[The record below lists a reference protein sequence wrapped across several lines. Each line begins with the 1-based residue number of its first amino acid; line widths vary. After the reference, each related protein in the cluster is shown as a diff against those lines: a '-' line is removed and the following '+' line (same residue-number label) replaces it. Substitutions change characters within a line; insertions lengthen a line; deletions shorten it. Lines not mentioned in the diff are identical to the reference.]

1 MTTHPKARQDRLLV
15 QQLDGETLVYDE
27 RTHRAH
33 CLDARAGRVWSL
45 CDGTRSVAEIAQAYG
60 EGAQGEA
67 VVSWTVAE
75 LAKAR
80 LLDDSPSTER
90 EALSRRAMVKRVGL
104 AAIPIILAVTAPRA
118 RAAVSSCAS
127 VGQPCTTK
135 PCCPGLTCSPSTL
148 ICN

>member
-1 MTTHPKARQDRLLV
+1 MRTHPKARQDRLLV
-15 QQLDGETLVYDE
+15 QRLDGETLVYDE
-27 RTHRAH
+27 QTHRAH
-33 CLDARAGRVWSL
+33 CLDARAGRVWAL

-60 EGAQGEA
+60 EGAQGET
-67 VVSWTVAE
+67 VVTWTVAE

-80 LLDDSPSTER
+80 LLEDSAPSER

-118 RAAVSSCAS
+118 RAAVSSCAN

-135 PCCPGLTCSPSTL
+135 PCCPGLTCSSPTF

>member
-33 CLDARAGRVWSL
+33 CLDSRAGRVWAL
-45 CDGTRSVAEIAQAYG
+45 CDGTRSTAEIAGAYG

-67 VVSWTVAE
+67 VVTWTVAE
-75 LAKAR
+75 LAKAQ
-80 LLDDSPSTER
+80 LLDDSASIER

-118 RAAVSSCAS
+118 RAAVSSCAN